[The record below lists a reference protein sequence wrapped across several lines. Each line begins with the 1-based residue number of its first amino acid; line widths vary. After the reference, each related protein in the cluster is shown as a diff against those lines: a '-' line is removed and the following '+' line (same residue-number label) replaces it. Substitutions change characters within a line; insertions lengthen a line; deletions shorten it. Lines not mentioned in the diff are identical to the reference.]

1 MIDPSLISLF
11 LCGDVMTGRG
21 IDQVLPY
28 LGDPTLHQSNGR
40 NAEDYLK
47 LAENVNGS
55 IPRQVDF
62 SYIWG
67 DAIEVLEKN
76 TPDLRIINL
85 ETSVTKSNDF
95 MNGKAIHYKMHPGNI
110 FCLPA
115 ANIDIC
121 VLGNNHLLDWGYEG
135 LMDTLQTLKKV
146 NIKFAGAGCNQQEAE
161 LPVISTISGKGRI
174 IVFSYCSVTS
184 GVPSS
189 WAAEKTKPGVNL
201 LPDLSDETV
210 QQIKE
215 KVKTIKQ
222 QGDIVV
228 LSIHWGSNWGYNIPY
243 EQRKFAHALIDKA
256 GVDIIHG
263 HSSHHPRPVEVY
275 KGKLIIY
282 GAGDFIND
290 YEGIKGRKI
299 NKIDLRKLKNFW
311 KLLRLNGHKKFRS
324 DLVLMYFISVEPST
338 CKFENLKIIPMQI
351 KKFKLNYPAQKDV
364 EWLRNRMS
372 KVYKKFNLRLELKPA
387 LTSGNATNTFLLRW

>member
-1 MIDPSLISLF
+1 MIDPSLITLF

-28 LGDPTLHQSNGR
+28 PGDPTLHQSNGR
-40 NAEDYLK
+40 SAEDYLK

-135 LMDTLQTLKKV
+135 LMDTLQTLKNV

-161 LPVISTISGKGRI
+161 LPVISPITGKGRV

-201 LPDLSDETV
+201 LRDLSYETV
-210 QQIKE
+210 DRIQE
-215 KVKTIKQ
+215 KVKSFKQ
-222 QGDIVV
+222 QGDVVV

-243 EQRKFAHALIDKA
+243 EQRKFA
-256 GVDIIHG
+256 
-263 HSSHHPRPVEVY
+263 
-275 KGKLIIY
+275 
-282 GAGDFIND
+282 
-290 YEGIKGRKI
+290 
-299 NKIDLRKLKNFW
+299 
-311 KLLRLNGHKKFRS
+311 
-324 DLVLMYFISVEPST
+324 
-338 CKFENLKIIPMQI
+338 
-351 KKFKLNYPAQKDV
+351 
-364 EWLRNRMS
+364 
-372 KVYKKFNLRLELKPA
+372 
-387 LTSGNATNTFLLRW
+387 